1 MKKILWIAAA
11 IAGLFASASCQ
22 KETAQNDIKGDTA
35 QVTLSVRTP
44 SVQTRTISD
53 GKKAN
58 IVHWAAFDN
67 NDKPIDGLKGTAVIN
82 GQKAEI
88 DVTLVK
94 HYDYNFVFWAHVG
107 DEYGQN
113 AAYGLSTFNED
124 GKVVVNYGGNAND
137 ENRDAFYA
145 NQIITIVSDNEV
157 KEVPL
162 FRPFAQINFLA
173 ADYKAVEAVGLHTN
187 MTSTILMEG
196 LPTVLNGIDG
206 TVDQAAAGTTVN
218 LAKYAIPSEDKY
230 YTITDPATG
239 VATTYGWY
247 SMNYIL
253 AADKDTKDV
262 TGVFHHDKKTEGV
275 NIEVNNVPYER
286 NHRTNIIGNFFTENV
301 NVQLIVMEGFDDEY
315 IETYPQI

>member
-11 IAGLFASASCQ
+11 VAGLFAAASCQ
-22 KETAQNDIKGDTA
+22 KEAPQSGVNGETAN
-35 QVTLSVRTP
+35 VTLSVQTP
-44 SVQTRTISD
+44 AVQTRTISD

-67 NDKPIDGLKGTAVIN
+67 NDKPVAGLAGTAVIN
-82 GQKAEI
+82 GMKAEI
-88 DVTLVK
+88 EVTLVK

-157 KEVPL
+157 KEVQL
-162 FRPFAQINFLA
+162 YRPFAQINFLA
-173 ADYKAVEAVGLHTN
+173 ADYKDVEAVGLNTN

-196 LPTVLNGIDG
+196 LPSVLNGIDG
-206 TVDQAAAGTTVN
+206 TVDKDAAGTTVN

-253 AADKDTKDV
+253 ATDKDTKDV
-262 TGVFHHDKKTEGV
+262 TGLFYHDKKVDGV
-275 NIEVNNVPYER
+275 SIEVNNVPYER
-286 NHRTNIIGNFFTENV
+286 NHRTNIIGNFFTEKV
-301 NVQLIVMEGFDDEY
+301 KVQLIVVEGFDDEY